1 MQLVQKSLSKFN
13 EIYNSINGNTSRNIF
28 KQNWRLAA
36 KNCYL
41 KLLKSH
47 LFLAGLVLSA
57 RIGLTVSFPLLV
69 VIFRTN
75 PVLVPRALHSKKLIR
90 IVEYIYICMLLDN
103 TNFLFYKTAGVY
115 SMTNTVWKG
124 GRAAGEKIEIKI

>member
-13 EIYNSINGNTSRNIF
+13 EMYNLINGNTSRNIF
-28 KQNWRLAA
+28 KQNWKLAA

-57 RIGLTVSFPLLV
+57 RIGLTVSLPLLV

-75 PVLVPRALHSKKLIR
+75 PVLVLWDLHSKKLIR

-103 TNFLFYKTAGVY
+103 TNFCFTKLQGYI
-115 SMTNTVWKG
+115 VWQILCGKG
-124 GRAAGEKIEIKI
+124 EGPLGKK